1 MVNPTLFIMR
11 WAERQTRMDSPGSI
25 PSMTGTTMLDT
36 VFVAENLVNQRENDM
51 NSSWVVEVQE
61 DPQTGDAVLEFPP
74 DLMAQTGWR
83 EGDTLS
89 WKDNLDGSF
98 TLAKKETEW
107 VMVDCVST
115 FRQRYLVEVPA
126 GKAEWALD
134 TVTMEKAREF
144 SQVHLGEQIVSH
156 RVVTLDEAL
165 AQCDVDND
173 YARDWST
180 EAKIRNM
187 FTSIDDQD
195 IEQ

>member
-1 MVNPTLFIMR
+1 
-11 WAERQTRMDSPGSI
+11 
-25 PSMTGTTMLDT
+25 MLDT
-36 VFVAENLVNQRENDM
+36 VFVAENLVNQREHDM
-51 NSSWVVEVQE
+51 TSSWVVEVQE
-61 DPQTGDAVLEFPP
+61 DPETGDAVLEFPP
-74 DLMAQTGWR
+74 ALMAQTGWQ
-83 EGDTLS
+83 EGDTLT
-89 WKDNLDGSF
+89 WQDNQDGSF
-98 TLAKKETEW
+98 TLVKKETEW

-115 FRQRYLVEVPA
+115 FRQRYLVEVPK

-144 SQVHLGEQIVSH
+144 SQQHLGEQIVSH

-180 EAKIRNM
+180 EAKIRAM